1 MFTLKKFIAVVSF
14 MLCLTALQAQTA
26 STKPATTLSGIQT
39 ATFTVAGTCDQ
50 CKARIE
56 NAADIKGVKLCTWDP
71 NTQIAKVTYN
81 ASKVSLEQI
90 QKAIAA
96 AGHDAGPIKATDAA
110 YKELPGCCQYHSQKV
125 H

>member
-1 MFTLKKFIAVVSF
+1 MFTFKKLIAVFSF
-14 MLCLTALQAQTA
+14 LACLTALQAQT
-26 STKPATTLSGIQT
+26 PAAKATATLSGIQT

-71 NTQIAKVTYN
+71 NTQVAKVTYN

-96 AGHDAGPIKATDAA
+96 AGHDAGPVKATDAA
-110 YKELPGCCQYHSQKV
+110 YKELPNCCQYHSQKV